1 MNVLITGGTG
11 VNGAVLARLLLS
23 EGDRPVLF
31 DNRMDFSLIADIKEK
46 VDLVEGDVLDPE
58 GLRKAISNHHI
69 THIAHLAA
77 LMPDPAEA
85 NPRLGVKVGVEGTVN
100 VLEAARACKIPRV
113 VFTSSKA
120 VYGEIVGECGYPKFV
135 PVKEDHPQK
144 PADLYG
150 AIKVSCETIG
160 NYYRERYAVEF
171 VSLRFASIY
180 GPGKE
185 VRHGALSFYG
195 QLIEKVMRGEEVNL
209 PEGGDQIN
217 DAMYVGDVARSI
229 WLAVRVE
236 RLNQWT
242 FNIGTGRGSTPK
254 EFVTVLK
261 SLFPH
266 ARIEMGPGLSRL
278 GRSKSSYCIFD
289 ISAARDH
296 LGYAP
301 VYDVERGVRDYVE
314 TIHRLRP

>member
-1 MNVLITGGTG
+1 MRILITGGTG

-31 DNRMDFSLIADIKEK
+31 DNRMDLSLIADIKDK
-46 VDLVEGDVLDPE
+46 VDLVEGDILDPE
-58 GLRKAISNHHI
+58 ALRKAVASFHI
-69 THIAHLAA
+69 THVAHLAA

-85 NPRLGVKVGVEGTVN
+85 NPRLGVRVGTEGTVN
-100 VLEAARACKIPRV
+100 VLEAARASKIPRV

-120 VYGEIVGECGYPKFV
+120 VYGEIVGDCGHPKFV
-135 PVKEDHPQK
+135 PVREDHPQK

-150 AIKVSCETIG
+150 AIKVCCETIG
-160 NYYRERYAVEF
+160 NYYRERYGVEF

-195 QLIEKVMRGEEVNL
+195 QLIEKVMGGEEVIL
-209 PEGGDQIN
+209 PEGGDQLN

-229 WLAVRVE
+229 WLALRVE

-242 FNIGTGRGSTPK
+242 FNIGTGRGSTPR

-261 SLFPH
+261 SLFPQV
-266 ARIEMGPGLSRL
+266 RIEMGPGQSNL

-289 ISAARDH
+289 ISAASAH

-301 VYDVERGVRDYVE
+301 AYDIERGVRDYVE
-314 TIHRLRP
+314 TIRRLRP

>member
-11 VNGAVLARLLLS
+11 VNGAELARLLLS
-23 EGDRPVLF
+23 KGDRPVLF

-58 GLRKAISNHHI
+58 ALRRAISNHRI

-85 NPRLGVKVGVEGTVN
+85 NPRTAVKVSAEGTVN
-100 VLEAARACKIPRV
+100 VLEAARAYEIPRV

-120 VYGEIVGECGYPKFV
+120 VYGEIVGDCGHPKFV
-135 PVKEDHPQK
+135 PVREDHPQK

-150 AIKVSCETIG
+150 AIKVCCETIG
-160 NYYRERYAVEF
+160 NYYRERYGVEF
-171 VSLRFASIY
+171 ISLRFASIY

-195 QLIEKVMRGEEVNL
+195 QLIEKVMCGEEVDL
-209 PEGGDQIN
+209 PEGGDQLN
-217 DAMYVGDVARSI
+217 DVMYVGDVALSI
-229 WLAVRVE
+229 WLALRVE
-236 RLNQWT
+236 RLNHWT
-242 FNIGTGRGSTPK
+242 FNIGTGRGSTPR
-254 EFVTVLK
+254 EFAAVLK
-261 SLFPH
+261 SLFPQ
-266 ARIEMGPGLSRL
+266 ARMEIGPGPSRL

-289 ISAARDH
+289 ISAASAH

-301 VYDVERGVRDYVE
+301 LYDVERGVRDYVE
-314 TIHRLRP
+314 TIRRLRA